1 MKDTNA
7 IEQAIRDK
15 CKTELESIVNNF
27 MNELETK
34 IIGEYGGSSYYDFW
48 PPNDSK
54 YSFSAMGK
62 LQLKGVLNK
71 MLYEAHLD
79 RMVELKSKELVAKLK
94 LEI

>member
-7 IEQAIRDK
+7 IEQAIKEK
-15 CKTELESIVNNF
+15 CIKELNQVVDVF

-34 IIGEYGGSSYYDFW
+34 IVGEYGGSSYYDFW
-48 PPNDSK
+48 PPNGK
-54 YSFSAMGK
+54 NYSFSAMGK

-71 MLYEAHLD
+71 MLCQAHLD
-79 RMVELKSKELVAKLK
+79 QMVRLKSKELVAKLQ